1 MGYKKRTTRKKF
13 PKIKPYIT
21 FMATTLIVYLI
32 LSSVVVSKKYNFQ
45 VGEIAKV
52 DIKAPRDV
60 EDKVLTQKR
69 IEEELKHIQETY
81 TYNSNIRK
89 NAIDNIN
96 KLFEVIKKINEANP
110 PYSPSSGDDSEKIK
124 SEQEKIN
131 GVKLK
136 KFKEESPIENLSIE
150 NYEMLLSLNDT
161 QLNSL
166 NEGIIKC
173 MNDLYDTTPI
183 YENKPQDIFTAQNYI
198 TTTFN
203 SSSYAKDVKD
213 LAMAIGY
220 SQTKATYFIDH
231 EKTEEARQ
239 NVRKNVTPVTYKKD
253 QTIIAEGQPI
263 TESQIEL
270 LNELGLLDNDK
281 SSGIYLNLVLLVVVG
296 GILGIQLMYIKE
308 KRRDIYEDNSKFLL
322 INLLTVLTVVLARV
336 FILVSPYTIPF
347 ACISILL
354 SVLIDSKTSVTI
366 GILNVIFLS
375 FIVKFSVDL
384 TLIAMLNAVIV
395 PMILKKVQ
403 QRNDIL
409 YSCVIIGVVNVIF
422 TGTMGYLLS
431 TNVSSIINKAMLT
444 GVSAIVS
451 GILAI
456 GILPF
461 LENIFDIITN
471 IKLLELANPNHPLM
485 RRLLLEAPGTYH
497 HSVLVANLAEMAA
510 ENVGANPILARV
522 AAYYHDVGK
531 LERPYYF
538 KENQIGIANPHDDM
552 SPALSSAI
560 ILSHVEDG
568 VKLAE
573 KYNLPEVITDVVR
586 EHHGDSLAKYFYITM
601 RNNSE
606 NPDDIN
612 EADYRYG
619 GPPPRTKESTIIML
633 ADGVEASVRS
643 INKPNKKK
651 IEDMV
656 NNIIKG
662 RIDENQFV
670 NSDLTFKDLE
680 KIRES
685 FLKVLSGIYHERIE
699 YPKDKLNLTKKKVT
713 KILKEGSLYKD
724 SENTDSKLDNLQ
736 GNIHEDREENK
747 EAAVNQLIEINEE
760 DIKVVE
766 SCKGQLNIEME
777 QTTIQMKEV
786 EKENHPLSKI

>member
-1 MGYKKRTTRKKF
+1 MGYKKMLARRKF
-13 PKIKPYIT
+13 PRIKPYIT
-21 FMATTLIVYLI
+21 FIVTTLIVYLI
-32 LSSVVVSKKYNFQ
+32 LSSVVVNKKYNLQ
-45 VGEIAKV
+45 VGEIAKF

-60 EDKVLTQKR
+60 EDKIATQKN

-81 TYNSNIRK
+81 TYDANVRK
-89 NAIDNIN
+89 TAIDNIN
-96 KLFEVIKKINEANP
+96 KLFEVVKKVNSENP
-110 PYSPSSGDDSEKIK
+110 PYNASSEDDNEKIK
-124 SEQEKIN
+124 AEQEKIN
-131 GVKLK
+131 GTKMKKLK
-136 KFKEESPIENLSIE
+136 EQSPIQNLSLE
-150 NYEMLLSLNDT
+150 NYGILLSLNDT

-166 NEGIIKC
+166 NEDIIKC

-183 YENKPQDIFTAQNYI
+183 YENKPQDIVTAQGYI
-198 TTTFN
+198 TSVFNN
-203 SSSYAKDVKD
+203 SSYSRDDKD

-231 EKTEEARQ
+231 QKTEEARQ
-239 NVRKNVTPVTYKKD
+239 SIAKNIKPVIYKKD

-270 LNELGLLDNDK
+270 LNDLGLLDNDK
-281 SSGIYLNLVLLVVVG
+281 SAGFYLNIVLLAIVG
-296 GILGIQLMYIKE
+296 GVLGLQWIYIKE
-308 KRRDIYEDNSKFLL
+308 KRRDIYEDNGKFVL

-336 FILVSPYTIPF
+336 CTLISPYIIPF

-354 SVLIDSKTSVTI
+354 SVLIDSKASVTI

-375 FIVKFSVDL
+375 FIVKFSADL
-384 TLIAMLNAVIV
+384 MLLAMLNAVMV
-395 PMILKKVQ
+395 PMVLKRVQ

-409 YSCVIIGVVNVIF
+409 YSCIIIGVINVIF
-422 TGTMGYLLS
+422 TGAMGYFLS
-431 TNVSSIINKAMLT
+431 TNISSIINKAMLT
-444 GVSAIVS
+444 GVSAIIS

-552 SPALSSAI
+552 SPALSAAI

-568 VKLAE
+568 VKLAQ
-573 KYNLPEVITDVVR
+573 KYNLPEAIIDVIR

-601 RNNSE
+601 RNQSE
-606 NPDDIN
+606 NPDEVN

-619 GPPPRTKESTIIML
+619 GPPPRTKESTIIMM

-643 INKPNKKK
+643 IHKPNKKK
-651 IEDMV
+651 IEEMV

-670 NSDLTFKDLE
+670 KSDLTFKDVE

-699 YPKDKLNLTKKKVT
+699 YPKDKLNLGNEKVT
-713 KILKEGSLYKD
+713 KILEESNSHKENKD
-724 SENTDSKLDNLQ
+724 KDDKLDNLQ
-736 GNIHEDREENK
+736 ENNHESVEESIVADIRVNNK
-747 EAAVNQLIEINEE
+747 ENIKSIDSKEE
-760 DIKVVE
+760 
-766 SCKGQLNIEME
+766 QLNLEKE
-777 QTTIQMKEV
+777 KVAIQMKEA
-786 EKENHPLSKI
+786 EKEK

>member
-1 MGYKKRTTRKKF
+1 MGHKKRLSRIRF
-13 PKIKPYIT
+13 PRVKPYIT
-21 FMATTLIVYLI
+21 FIITTLIVYLI
-32 LSSVVVSKKYNFQ
+32 LSTVVVSKKYNLQ
-45 VGEIAKV
+45 VGEIAKF

-60 EDKVLTQKR
+60 EDKVATQKS
-69 IEEELKHIQETY
+69 IEEELKHVQETY
-81 TYNSNIRK
+81 TYDANIRK
-89 NAIDNIN
+89 GALDNIN
-96 KLFEVIKKINEANP
+96 KLFELVKKINSENP
-110 PYSPSSGDDSEKIK
+110 PYNPSSEDDDEKIK
-124 SEQEKIN
+124 SEQDKIN
-131 GVKLK
+131 GIKLK
-136 KFKEESPIENLSIE
+136 KLKEESVIKNLSTE
-150 NYEMLLSLNDT
+150 NYGLLLSLNDT
-161 QLNSL
+161 GLNSL
-166 NEGIIKC
+166 NEEIVEC
-173 MNDLYDTTPI
+173 MNNLYDTTPI
-183 YENKPQDIFTAQNYI
+183 YENKPQDIVSAQGYI
-198 TTTFN
+198 TAFFN
-203 SSSYAKDVKD
+203 NTSYAKNVKD

-220 SQTKATYFIDH
+220 SQTKATYFVDH

-239 NVRKNVTPVTYKKD
+239 NITKNVTPVIYKKD

-270 LNELGLLDNDK
+270 LNDLGLLGNDK
-281 SSGIYLNLVLLVVVG
+281 STGIYMNLVLLLVVAGV
-296 GILGIQLMYIKE
+296 LGLQWRYIKE
-308 KRRDIYEDNSKFLL
+308 KRRDIYEDNSKVIL
-322 INLLTVLTVVLARV
+322 INLLTVLTVVLARIS
-336 FILVSPYTIPF
+336 ILISPYVIPF

-384 TLIAMLNAVIV
+384 TLIAMVNAVIV
-395 PMILKKVQ
+395 PMVLKRVQ

-409 YSCVIIGVVNVIF
+409 YSSLLIGAINVVF
-422 TGTMGYLLS
+422 TGAMGYFLS
-431 TNVSSIINKAMLT
+431 TNVTSIINKAMLT

-456 GILPF
+456 GILPV
-461 LENIFDIITN
+461 LENIFDVLTN

-497 HSVLVANLAEMAA
+497 HCVLVANLAEMAA
-510 ENVGANPILARV
+510 ESVGANPIFARV
-522 AAYYHDVGK
+522 ASYYHDVGK

-552 SPALSSAI
+552 SPAMSSAI

-573 KYNLPEVITDVVR
+573 KYNLPEGITDVVR

-601 RNNSE
+601 RNKSD
-606 NPDDIN
+606 NPHEVN

-643 INKPNKKK
+643 INKPSKKK
-651 IEDMV
+651 IEEMV
-656 NNIIKG
+656 NNIIKS

-699 YPKDKLNLTKKKVT
+699 YPKDKINLTNENNEKNLEEDKEVVST
-713 KILKEGSLYKD
+713 KEEQLKLKEP
-724 SENTDSKLDNLQ
+724 
-736 GNIHEDREENK
+736 
-747 EAAVNQLIEINEE
+747 EAAI
-760 DIKVVE
+760 
-766 SCKGQLNIEME
+766 
-777 QTTIQMKEV
+777 QTKEV
-786 EKENHPLSKI
+786 EKEKHI

>member
-1 MGYKKRTTRKKF
+1 MGYKKRLSRIRF
-13 PKIKPYIT
+13 PRIKPYIT
-21 FMATTLIVYLI
+21 FITTTLIVYLI
-32 LSSVVVSKKYNFQ
+32 LSTVVVSKKYNLQ
-45 VGEIAKV
+45 VGEIAKF

-60 EDKVLTQKR
+60 EDKVATQKN

-81 TYNSNIRK
+81 TYDANIRK
-89 NAIDNIN
+89 VAIDNIN
-96 KLFEVIKKINEANP
+96 KLFEVVKKINSENP
-110 PYSPSSGDDSEKIK
+110 PYNPSSEDDNEKIK
-124 SEQEKIN
+124 SEQEKID

-136 KFKEESPIENLSIE
+136 KLKEEGPIKNLSSE
-150 NYEMLLSLNDT
+150 NYGILLSLNDT

-166 NEGIIKC
+166 NEDIIKC
-173 MNDLYDTTPI
+173 MNNLYDTTPI
-183 YENKPQDIFTAQNYI
+183 YENKPQDIVAAQGYI
-198 TTTFN
+198 TSVFN
-203 SSSYAKDVKD
+203 NLSYSKDVKD

-231 EKTEEARQ
+231 EKTEEARR
-239 NVRKNVTPVTYKKD
+239 NVTKNVTPVTYKKD

-270 LNELGLLDNDK
+270 LNDLGLLDNDK
-281 SSGIYLNLVLLVVVG
+281 STGIYMNIVLLLVVAGV
-296 GILGIQLMYIKE
+296 LGLQWRYIQE
-308 KRRDIYEDNSKFLL
+308 KRRDIYEDNSKVIL

-336 FILVSPYTIPF
+336 AILISPYVIPF

-366 GILNVIFLS
+366 GILNVIFIS
-375 FIVKFSVDL
+375 FIVKFSIDL

-395 PMILKKVQ
+395 PMVLKRVQ

-409 YSCVIIGVVNVIF
+409 YSSLLIGAINVVF
-422 TGTMGYLLS
+422 TGTMGYFLS
-431 TNVSSIINKAMLT
+431 TNMTSIINKAILA

-456 GILPF
+456 GILPL
-461 LENIFDIITN
+461 LENIFDVITN

-497 HSVLVANLAEMAA
+497 HCVLVANLAEMAA
-510 ENVGANPILARV
+510 ESVGANPILARV

-601 RNNSE
+601 RNKSE
-606 NPDDIN
+606 NPEAVN

-699 YPKDKLNLTKKKVT
+699 YPKEKLNLAK
-713 KILKEGSLYKD
+713 
-724 SENTDSKLDNLQ
+724 
-736 GNIHEDREENK
+736 ENK
-747 EAAVNQLIEINEE
+747 EKAIEDKEVASSSEEQLGLKEPEP
-760 DIKVVE
+760 V
-766 SCKGQLNIEME
+766 
-777 QTTIQMKEV
+777 IQMKEA
-786 EKENHPLSKI
+786 EKEKQISDK

>member
-1 MGYKKRTTRKKF
+1 MGHKKRLSRIRF
-13 PKIKPYIT
+13 PRIKPYIT
-21 FMATTLIVYLI
+21 FIITTLIVYLI
-32 LSSVVVSKKYNFQ
+32 LSTVVVSKKYNLQ
-45 VGEIAKV
+45 VGEIAKF

-60 EDKVLTQKR
+60 EDKVATQKS
-69 IEEELKHIQETY
+69 IEEELKHVQETY
-81 TYNSNIRK
+81 TYDANIRK
-89 NAIDNIN
+89 GALDNIN
-96 KLFEVIKKINEANP
+96 KLFELVKKINSENP
-110 PYSPSSGDDSEKIK
+110 PYNPSSEDDNEKIK
-124 SEQEKIN
+124 SEQDKIN
-131 GVKLK
+131 GIKLK
-136 KFKEESPIENLSIE
+136 KLKEEGVIKNLSTE
-150 NYEMLLSLNDT
+150 NYGLLLSLNDT
-161 QLNSL
+161 GLNSL
-166 NEGIIKC
+166 NEEIVEC
-173 MNDLYDTTPI
+173 MNNLYDTTPI
-183 YENKPQDIFTAQNYI
+183 YENKPQDIVSAQGYI
-198 TTTFN
+198 TAFFN
-203 SSSYAKDVKD
+203 NTSYAKNVKD

-239 NVRKNVTPVTYKKD
+239 NITKNVTPVIYKKD

-270 LNELGLLDNDK
+270 LNDLGLLGNDK
-281 SSGIYLNLVLLVVVG
+281 STGIYMNLVLLLVVAGV
-296 GILGIQLMYIKE
+296 LGLQWRYIKE
-308 KRRDIYEDNSKFLL
+308 KRRDIYEDNSKVIL
-322 INLLTVLTVVLARV
+322 INLLTVLTVVLARIS
-336 FILVSPYTIPF
+336 ILISPYVIPF

-366 GILNVIFLS
+366 GILNVIFIS

-384 TLIAMLNAVIV
+384 TLIAMVNAVIV
-395 PMILKKVQ
+395 PMVLKRVQ

-409 YSCVIIGVVNVIF
+409 YSSLLIGAINVVF
-422 TGTMGYLLS
+422 TGAMGYFLS
-431 TNVSSIINKAMLT
+431 TNVTSIINKAMLT

-456 GILPF
+456 GILPV
-461 LENIFDIITN
+461 LENIFDVLTN

-497 HSVLVANLAEMAA
+497 HCVLVANLAEMAA
-510 ENVGANPILARV
+510 ESVGANPILARV
-522 AAYYHDVGK
+522 ASYYHDVGK

-552 SPALSSAI
+552 SPAMSSAI

-573 KYNLPEVITDVVR
+573 KYNLPEGITDVVR

-601 RNNSE
+601 RNKSE
-606 NPDDIN
+606 NPDEVN

-619 GPPPRTKESTIIML
+619 GPPPRSKESTIIML

-651 IEDMV
+651 IEEMV
-656 NNIIKG
+656 NNIIKS

-685 FLKVLSGIYHERIE
+685 FLKVLSGIYHERI
-699 YPKDKLNLTKKKVT
+699 
-713 KILKEGSLYKD
+713 
-724 SENTDSKLDNLQ
+724 
-736 GNIHEDREENK
+736 
-747 EAAVNQLIEINEE
+747 
-760 DIKVVE
+760 
-766 SCKGQLNIEME
+766 
-777 QTTIQMKEV
+777 
-786 EKENHPLSKI
+786 

>member
-1 MGYKKRTTRKKF
+1 MGHKKRLSRIRF
-13 PKIKPYIT
+13 PRVKPYIT
-21 FMATTLIVYLI
+21 FIITTLIVYLI
-32 LSSVVVSKKYNFQ
+32 LSTVVVSKKYKFQ
-45 VGEIAKV
+45 VGEIAKF

-60 EDKVLTQKR
+60 EDKVATQKS
-69 IEEELKHIQETY
+69 IEEELKHVQETY
-81 TYNSNIRK
+81 TYDANIRK
-89 NAIDNIN
+89 GALDNIN
-96 KLFEVIKKINEANP
+96 KLFELVKKINSENP
-110 PYSPSSGDDSEKIK
+110 PYNPSSEDDNEKIK
-124 SEQEKIN
+124 SEQDKIN
-131 GVKLK
+131 GIKLK
-136 KFKEESPIENLSIE
+136 KLKEEGVIKNLSTE
-150 NYEMLLSLNDT
+150 NYGLLLSLNDT
-161 QLNSL
+161 GLNSL
-166 NEGIIKC
+166 NEEIVNC
-173 MNDLYDTTPI
+173 MNNLYDTTPI
-183 YENKPQDIFTAQNYI
+183 YENKPQDIVSAQGYI
-198 TTTFN
+198 TAFFN
-203 SSSYAKDVKD
+203 NTSYAKNVKD

-239 NVRKNVTPVTYKKD
+239 NITKNVTPVIYKKD

-270 LNELGLLDNDK
+270 LNDLGLLDNDK
-281 SSGIYLNLVLLVVVG
+281 STGIYMNLVLLLVVAGV
-296 GILGIQLMYIKE
+296 LGLQWRYIKE
-308 KRRDIYEDNSKFLL
+308 KRRDIYEDNSKVIL
-322 INLLTVLTVVLARV
+322 INLLTVLTVVLARIS
-336 FILVSPYTIPF
+336 ILISPYVIPF

-366 GILNVIFLS
+366 GILNVIFIS

-384 TLIAMLNAVIV
+384 TLIAMVNAVIV
-395 PMILKKVQ
+395 PMVLKRVQ

-409 YSCVIIGVVNVIF
+409 YSSLLIGAINVVF
-422 TGTMGYLLS
+422 TGAMGYFLS
-431 TNVSSIINKAMLT
+431 TNVTSIINKAMLT

-456 GILPF
+456 GILPV
-461 LENIFDIITN
+461 LENIFDVLTN

-497 HSVLVANLAEMAA
+497 HCVLVANLAEMAA
-510 ENVGANPILARV
+510 ESVGANPILARV
-522 AAYYHDVGK
+522 ASYYHDVGK

-538 KENQIGIANPHDDM
+538 KENQIGIVNPHDDM
-552 SPALSSAI
+552 SPAMSSAI

-573 KYNLPEVITDVVR
+573 KYNLPEGITDVVR

-601 RNNSE
+601 RNKSE
-606 NPDDIN
+606 NPDEVN

-619 GPPPRTKESTIIML
+619 GPPPRSKESTIIML

-651 IEDMV
+651 IEEMV
-656 NNIIKG
+656 NNIIKS

-699 YPKDKLNLTKKKVT
+699 YPKDKINLTKENNEKNLEEDKEVVST
-713 KILKEGSLYKD
+713 KEEQFKLKEP
-724 SENTDSKLDNLQ
+724 
-736 GNIHEDREENK
+736 
-747 EAAVNQLIEINEE
+747 EAVI
-760 DIKVVE
+760 
-766 SCKGQLNIEME
+766 
-777 QTTIQMKEV
+777 QTKEV
-786 EKENHPLSKI
+786 EKEKQI

>member
-1 MGYKKRTTRKKF
+1 MGHKKRLSRIRF
-13 PKIKPYIT
+13 PRVKPYIT
-21 FMATTLIVYLI
+21 FIITTLIVYLI
-32 LSSVVVSKKYNFQ
+32 LSTVVVSKKYNLQ
-45 VGEIAKV
+45 VGEIAKF

-60 EDKVLTQKR
+60 EDKVATQKS
-69 IEEELKHIQETY
+69 IEEELKHVQETY
-81 TYNSNIRK
+81 TYDANIRK
-89 NAIDNIN
+89 GALDNIN
-96 KLFEVIKKINEANP
+96 KLFELVKKINSENP
-110 PYSPSSGDDSEKIK
+110 PYNPSSEDDNEKIK
-124 SEQEKIN
+124 SEQDKIN
-131 GVKLK
+131 GIKLK
-136 KFKEESPIENLSIE
+136 KLKEESVIKNLSTE
-150 NYEMLLSLNDT
+150 NYGLLLSLNDT
-161 QLNSL
+161 GLNSL
-166 NEGIIKC
+166 NEEIVEC
-173 MNDLYDTTPI
+173 MNNLYDTTPI
-183 YENKPQDIFTAQNYI
+183 YENKPQDIVSAQGYI
-198 TTTFN
+198 TAFFN
-203 SSSYAKDVKD
+203 NTSYAKNVKD

-239 NVRKNVTPVTYKKD
+239 NITKNVTPVIYKKD

-270 LNELGLLDNDK
+270 LNDLGLLDNDK
-281 SSGIYLNLVLLVVVG
+281 STGIYMNLVLLLVVAGV
-296 GILGIQLMYIKE
+296 LGLQWRYIKE
-308 KRRDIYEDNSKFLL
+308 KRRDIYEDNSKVIL
-322 INLLTVLTVVLARV
+322 INLLTVLTVVLARIS
-336 FILVSPYTIPF
+336 ILISPYVIPF

-366 GILNVIFLS
+366 GILNVIFIS

-384 TLIAMLNAVIV
+384 TLIAMVNAVIV
-395 PMILKKVQ
+395 PMVLKRVQ

-409 YSCVIIGVVNVIF
+409 YSSLLIGAINVVF
-422 TGTMGYLLS
+422 TGAMGYFLS
-431 TNVSSIINKAMLT
+431 TNVTSIINKAMLT

-456 GILPF
+456 GILPV
-461 LENIFDIITN
+461 LENIFDVLTN

-497 HSVLVANLAEMAA
+497 HCVLVANLAEMAA
-510 ENVGANPILARV
+510 ESVGANPILARV
-522 AAYYHDVGK
+522 ASYYHDVGK

-552 SPALSSAI
+552 SPAMSSAI

-573 KYNLPEVITDVVR
+573 KYNLPEGITDVVR

-601 RNNSE
+601 RNKSE
-606 NPDDIN
+606 NPDEVN

-619 GPPPRTKESTIIML
+619 GPPPITKESTIIML

-651 IEDMV
+651 IEEMV
-656 NNIIKG
+656 NNIIKS

-699 YPKDKLNLTKKKVT
+699 YPKDKINLTKENNEKKLEEDKEVVST
-713 KILKEGSLYKD
+713 KEEQFKLKEP
-724 SENTDSKLDNLQ
+724 
-736 GNIHEDREENK
+736 
-747 EAAVNQLIEINEE
+747 EAVI
-760 DIKVVE
+760 
-766 SCKGQLNIEME
+766 
-777 QTTIQMKEV
+777 QTKEV
-786 EKENHPLSKI
+786 EKEKQI

>member
-1 MGYKKRTTRKKF
+1 MGHKKRLSRIRF
-13 PKIKPYIT
+13 PRIKPYIT
-21 FMATTLIVYLI
+21 FIITTLIVYLI
-32 LSSVVVSKKYNFQ
+32 LSTVVVSKKYKFQ
-45 VGEIAKV
+45 VGEIAKF

-60 EDKVLTQKR
+60 EDKVATQKS
-69 IEEELKHIQETY
+69 IEEELKHVQETY
-81 TYNSNIRK
+81 TYDANIRK
-89 NAIDNIN
+89 GALDNIN
-96 KLFEVIKKINEANP
+96 KLFELVKKINSENP
-110 PYSPSSGDDSEKIK
+110 PYNPSSEDDNEKIK
-124 SEQEKIN
+124 SEQDKIN
-131 GVKLK
+131 GIKLK
-136 KFKEESPIENLSIE
+136 KLKEEGVIKNLSTE
-150 NYEMLLSLNDT
+150 NYGLLLSLNDT
-161 QLNSL
+161 GLNSL
-166 NEGIIKC
+166 NEEIVNC
-173 MNDLYDTTPI
+173 MNNLYDTTPI
-183 YENKPQDIFTAQNYI
+183 YENKPQDIVSAQGYI
-198 TTTFN
+198 TAFFN
-203 SSSYAKDVKD
+203 NTSYAKNVKD

-239 NVRKNVTPVTYKKD
+239 NITKNVTPVIYKKD

-270 LNELGLLDNDK
+270 LNDLGLLDNDK
-281 SSGIYLNLVLLVVVG
+281 STGIYMNLVLLLVVAGV
-296 GILGIQLMYIKE
+296 LGLQWRYIKE
-308 KRRDIYEDNSKFLL
+308 KRRDIYEDNSKVIL
-322 INLLTVLTVVLARV
+322 INLLTVLTVVLARIS
-336 FILVSPYTIPF
+336 ILISPYVIPF

-366 GILNVIFLS
+366 GILNVIFIS

-384 TLIAMLNAVIV
+384 TLIAMVNAVIV
-395 PMILKKVQ
+395 PMVLKRVQ

-409 YSCVIIGVVNVIF
+409 YSSLLIGAINVVF
-422 TGTMGYLLS
+422 TGAMGYFLS
-431 TNVSSIINKAMLT
+431 TNLTSIINKAMLT

-456 GILPF
+456 GILPV
-461 LENIFDIITN
+461 LENIFDVLTN

-497 HSVLVANLAEMAA
+497 HCVLVANLAEMAA
-510 ENVGANPILARV
+510 ESVGANPIFARV
-522 AAYYHDVGK
+522 ASYYHDVGK

-552 SPALSSAI
+552 SPAMSSAI

-573 KYNLPEVITDVVR
+573 KYNLPEGITDVVR

-601 RNNSE
+601 RNKSE
-606 NPDDIN
+606 NPDEVN

-619 GPPPRTKESTIIML
+619 GPPPRSKESTIIML

-651 IEDMV
+651 IEEMV
-656 NNIIKG
+656 NNIIKS

-699 YPKDKLNLTKKKVT
+699 YPKDKINLTKENNEKKLEKNLEEDKEVVST
-713 KILKEGSLYKD
+713 KEEQFKLKEP
-724 SENTDSKLDNLQ
+724 
-736 GNIHEDREENK
+736 
-747 EAAVNQLIEINEE
+747 EAVI
-760 DIKVVE
+760 
-766 SCKGQLNIEME
+766 
-777 QTTIQMKEV
+777 QTKEV
-786 EKENHPLSKI
+786 EKEKQI

>member
-1 MGYKKRTTRKKF
+1 MGHKKRLSRIRF
-13 PKIKPYIT
+13 PRVKPYIT
-21 FMATTLIVYLI
+21 FIITTLIVYLI
-32 LSSVVVSKKYNFQ
+32 LSTVVVSKKYNLQ
-45 VGEIAKV
+45 VGEIAKF

-60 EDKVLTQKR
+60 EDKVATQKS
-69 IEEELKHIQETY
+69 IEEELKHVQETY
-81 TYNSNIRK
+81 TYDANIRK
-89 NAIDNIN
+89 GALDNIN
-96 KLFEVIKKINEANP
+96 KLFELVKKINSENP
-110 PYSPSSGDDSEKIK
+110 PYNPSSEDDDEKIK
-124 SEQEKIN
+124 SEQDKIN
-131 GVKLK
+131 GIKLK
-136 KFKEESPIENLSIE
+136 KLKEESVIKNLSTE
-150 NYEMLLSLNDT
+150 NYGLLLSLNDT
-161 QLNSL
+161 GLNSL
-166 NEGIIKC
+166 NEEIVEC
-173 MNDLYDTTPI
+173 MNNLYDTTPI
-183 YENKPQDIFTAQNYI
+183 YENKPQDIVSAQGYI
-198 TTTFN
+198 TAFFN
-203 SSSYAKDVKD
+203 NTSYAKNVKD

-220 SQTKATYFIDH
+220 SQTKATYFVDH

-239 NVRKNVTPVTYKKD
+239 NITKNVTPVIYKKD

-270 LNELGLLDNDK
+270 LNDLGLLGNDK
-281 SSGIYLNLVLLVVVG
+281 STGIYMNLVLLLVVAGV
-296 GILGIQLMYIKE
+296 LGLQWRYIKE
-308 KRRDIYEDNSKFLL
+308 KRRDIYEDNSKVIL
-322 INLLTVLTVVLARV
+322 INLLTVLTVVLARIS
-336 FILVSPYTIPF
+336 ILISPYVIPF

-384 TLIAMLNAVIV
+384 TLIAMVNAVIV
-395 PMILKKVQ
+395 PMVLKRVQ

-409 YSCVIIGVVNVIF
+409 YSSLLIGAINVVF
-422 TGTMGYLLS
+422 TGAMGYFLS
-431 TNVSSIINKAMLT
+431 TNVTSIINKAMLT

-456 GILPF
+456 GILPV
-461 LENIFDIITN
+461 LENIFDVLTN

-497 HSVLVANLAEMAA
+497 HCVLVANLAEMAA
-510 ENVGANPILARV
+510 ESVGANPIFARV
-522 AAYYHDVGK
+522 ASYYHDVGK

-552 SPALSSAI
+552 SPAMSSAI

-573 KYNLPEVITDVVR
+573 KYNLPEGITDVVR

-601 RNNSE
+601 RNKSD
-606 NPDDIN
+606 NPDEVN

-643 INKPNKKK
+643 INKPSKKK
-651 IEDMV
+651 IEEMV
-656 NNIIKG
+656 NNIIKS

-699 YPKDKLNLTKKKVT
+699 YPKDKINLTNENNEKNLEEDKEVVST
-713 KILKEGSLYKD
+713 KEEQLKLKEP
-724 SENTDSKLDNLQ
+724 
-736 GNIHEDREENK
+736 
-747 EAAVNQLIEINEE
+747 EAAI
-760 DIKVVE
+760 
-766 SCKGQLNIEME
+766 
-777 QTTIQMKEV
+777 QTKEV
-786 EKENHPLSKI
+786 EKEKHI

>member
-1 MGYKKRTTRKKF
+1 MGRKKRLSRIRF
-13 PKIKPYIT
+13 PRVKPYIT
-21 FMATTLIVYLI
+21 FIITTLIVYLI
-32 LSSVVVSKKYNFQ
+32 LSTVVVSKKYKFQ
-45 VGEIAKV
+45 VGEIAKF

-60 EDKVLTQKR
+60 EDKVATQKS
-69 IEEELKHIQETY
+69 IEEELKHVQETY
-81 TYNSNIRK
+81 TYDANIRK
-89 NAIDNIN
+89 GALDNIN
-96 KLFEVIKKINEANP
+96 KLFELVKKINSENP
-110 PYSPSSGDDSEKIK
+110 PYNPSSEDDNEKIK
-124 SEQEKIN
+124 SEQDKIN
-131 GVKLK
+131 GIKLK
-136 KFKEESPIENLSIE
+136 KLKEEGVIKNLSTE
-150 NYEMLLSLNDT
+150 NYGLLLSLNDT
-161 QLNSL
+161 GLNSL
-166 NEGIIKC
+166 NEEIVNC
-173 MNDLYDTTPI
+173 MNNLYDTTPI
-183 YENKPQDIFTAQNYI
+183 YENKPQDIVSAQGYI
-198 TTTFN
+198 TAFFN
-203 SSSYAKDVKD
+203 NTSYAKNVKD

-220 SQTKATYFIDH
+220 SQTKATYFVDH

-239 NVRKNVTPVTYKKD
+239 NITKNVTPVIYKKD

-270 LNELGLLDNDK
+270 LNDLGLLDNDK
-281 SSGIYLNLVLLVVVG
+281 STGIYMNLVLLLVVAGV
-296 GILGIQLMYIKE
+296 LGLQWRYIKE
-308 KRRDIYEDNSKFLL
+308 KRRDIYEDNSKVIL
-322 INLLTVLTVVLARV
+322 INLLTVLTVVLARISIV
-336 FILVSPYTIPF
+336 ISPYVIPF

-366 GILNVIFLS
+366 GILNVIFIS

-384 TLIAMLNAVIV
+384 TLIAMVNAVIV
-395 PMILKKVQ
+395 PMVLKRVQ

-409 YSCVIIGVVNVIF
+409 YSSLLIGAINVVF
-422 TGTMGYLLS
+422 TGAMGYFLS
-431 TNVSSIINKAMLT
+431 TNLTSIINKAMLT

-456 GILPF
+456 GILPV
-461 LENIFDIITN
+461 LENIFDVLTN

-497 HSVLVANLAEMAA
+497 HCVLVANLAEMAA
-510 ENVGANPILARV
+510 ESVGANPIFARV
-522 AAYYHDVGK
+522 ASYYHDVGK

-552 SPALSSAI
+552 SPAMSSAI

-573 KYNLPEVITDVVR
+573 KYNLPEGITDVVR

-601 RNNSE
+601 RNKSD
-606 NPDDIN
+606 NPDEVN

-619 GPPPRTKESTIIML
+619 GPPPRSKESTIIML

-651 IEDMV
+651 IEEMV
-656 NNIIKG
+656 NNIIKS

-699 YPKDKLNLTKKKVT
+699 YPKDKINLTNENNDKN
-713 KILKEGSLYKD
+713 LKEDKEVVSTK
-724 SENTDSKLDNLQ
+724 EEQFKL
-736 GNIHEDREENK
+736 K
-747 EAAVNQLIEINEE
+747 ETETVI
-760 DIKVVE
+760 
-766 SCKGQLNIEME
+766 
-777 QTTIQMKEV
+777 QTKEV
-786 EKENHPLSKI
+786 EKEKQI

>member
-1 MGYKKRTTRKKF
+1 MGHKKRLSRIRF
-13 PKIKPYIT
+13 PRVKPYIT
-21 FMATTLIVYLI
+21 FIITTLIVYLI
-32 LSSVVVSKKYNFQ
+32 LSTVVVSKKYNLQ
-45 VGEIAKV
+45 VGEIAKF

-60 EDKVLTQKR
+60 EDKVATQKS
-69 IEEELKHIQETY
+69 IEEELKHVQETY
-81 TYNSNIRK
+81 TYDANIRK
-89 NAIDNIN
+89 GALDNIN
-96 KLFEVIKKINEANP
+96 KLFELVKKINSENP
-110 PYSPSSGDDSEKIK
+110 PYNPSSEDDDEKIK
-124 SEQEKIN
+124 SEQDKIN
-131 GVKLK
+131 GIKLK
-136 KFKEESPIENLSIE
+136 KLKEESVIKNLSTE
-150 NYEMLLSLNDT
+150 NYGLLLSLNDT
-161 QLNSL
+161 GLNSL
-166 NEGIIKC
+166 NEEIVEC
-173 MNDLYDTTPI
+173 MNNLYDTTPI
-183 YENKPQDIFTAQNYI
+183 YENKPQDIASAQGYI
-198 TTTFN
+198 TAFFN
-203 SSSYAKDVKD
+203 NTSYAKNVKD

-220 SQTKATYFIDH
+220 SQTKATYFVDH

-239 NVRKNVTPVTYKKD
+239 NITKNVTPVIYKKD

-270 LNELGLLDNDK
+270 LNDLGLLGNDK
-281 SSGIYLNLVLLVVVG
+281 STGIYMNLVLLLVVAGV
-296 GILGIQLMYIKE
+296 LGLQWRYIKE
-308 KRRDIYEDNSKFLL
+308 KRRDIYEDNSKVIL
-322 INLLTVLTVVLARV
+322 INLLTVLTVVLARIS
-336 FILVSPYTIPF
+336 ILISPYVIPF

-384 TLIAMLNAVIV
+384 TLIAMVNAVIV
-395 PMILKKVQ
+395 PMVLKRVQ

-409 YSCVIIGVVNVIF
+409 YSSLLIGAINVVF
-422 TGTMGYLLS
+422 TGAMGYFLS
-431 TNVSSIINKAMLT
+431 TNVTSIINKAMLT

-456 GILPF
+456 GILPV
-461 LENIFDIITN
+461 LENIFDVLTN

-497 HSVLVANLAEMAA
+497 HCVLVANLAEMAA
-510 ENVGANPILARV
+510 ESVGANPIFARV
-522 AAYYHDVGK
+522 ASYYHDVGK

-552 SPALSSAI
+552 SPAMSSAI

-573 KYNLPEVITDVVR
+573 KYNLPEGITDVVR

-601 RNNSE
+601 RNKSD
-606 NPDDIN
+606 NPDEVN

-643 INKPNKKK
+643 INKPSKKK
-651 IEDMV
+651 IEEMV
-656 NNIIKG
+656 NNIIKS

-699 YPKDKLNLTKKKVT
+699 YPKDKINLTNENNEKNLEEDKEVVST
-713 KILKEGSLYKD
+713 KEEQLKLKEP
-724 SENTDSKLDNLQ
+724 
-736 GNIHEDREENK
+736 
-747 EAAVNQLIEINEE
+747 EAAI
-760 DIKVVE
+760 
-766 SCKGQLNIEME
+766 
-777 QTTIQMKEV
+777 QTKEV
-786 EKENHPLSKI
+786 EKEKHI

>member
-1 MGYKKRTTRKKF
+1 MGHKKRLSRIRF
-13 PKIKPYIT
+13 PRVKPYIT
-21 FMATTLIVYLI
+21 FIITTLIVYLI
-32 LSSVVVSKKYNFQ
+32 LSTVVVSKKYNLQ
-45 VGEIAKV
+45 VGEIAKF

-60 EDKVLTQKR
+60 EDKVATQKS
-69 IEEELKHIQETY
+69 IEEELKHVQETY
-81 TYNSNIRK
+81 TYDANIRK
-89 NAIDNIN
+89 GALDNIN
-96 KLFEVIKKINEANP
+96 KLFELVKKINSENP
-110 PYSPSSGDDSEKIK
+110 PYNPSSEDDDEKIK
-124 SEQEKIN
+124 SEQDKIN
-131 GVKLK
+131 GIKLK
-136 KFKEESPIENLSIE
+136 KLKEESVIKNLSTE
-150 NYEMLLSLNDT
+150 NYGLLLSLNDT
-161 QLNSL
+161 GLNSL
-166 NEGIIKC
+166 NEEIVEC
-173 MNDLYDTTPI
+173 MNNLYDTTPI
-183 YENKPQDIFTAQNYI
+183 YENKPQDIVSAQGYI
-198 TTTFN
+198 TAFFN
-203 SSSYAKDVKD
+203 NTSYAKNVKD

-220 SQTKATYFIDH
+220 SQTKATYFVDH

-239 NVRKNVTPVTYKKD
+239 NITKNVTPVIYKKD

-270 LNELGLLDNDK
+270 LNDLGLLGNDK
-281 SSGIYLNLVLLVVVG
+281 STGIYMNLVLLLVVAGV
-296 GILGIQLMYIKE
+296 LGLQWRYIKE
-308 KRRDIYEDNSKFLL
+308 KRRDIYEDNSKVIL
-322 INLLTVLTVVLARV
+322 INLLTVLTVVLARIS
-336 FILVSPYTIPF
+336 ILISPYVIPF

-384 TLIAMLNAVIV
+384 TLIAMVNAVIV
-395 PMILKKVQ
+395 PMVLKRVQ

-409 YSCVIIGVVNVIF
+409 YSSLLIGAINVVF
-422 TGTMGYLLS
+422 TGAMGYFLS
-431 TNVSSIINKAMLT
+431 TNVTSIINKAMLT

-456 GILPF
+456 GILPV
-461 LENIFDIITN
+461 LENIFDVLTN

-497 HSVLVANLAEMAA
+497 HCVLVANLAEMAA
-510 ENVGANPILARV
+510 ESVGANPIFARV
-522 AAYYHDVGK
+522 ASYYHDVGK

-552 SPALSSAI
+552 SPAMSSAI

-573 KYNLPEVITDVVR
+573 KYNLPEGITDVVR

-601 RNNSE
+601 RNKSD
-606 NPDDIN
+606 NPDEVN

-643 INKPNKKK
+643 INKPSKKK
-651 IEDMV
+651 IEEMV
-656 NNIIKG
+656 NNIIKS

-699 YPKDKLNLTKKKVT
+699 YPKDKINLTNENNEKNLEEDKEVVST
-713 KILKEGSLYKD
+713 KEEQFKLKEP
-724 SENTDSKLDNLQ
+724 
-736 GNIHEDREENK
+736 
-747 EAAVNQLIEINEE
+747 EAAI
-760 DIKVVE
+760 
-766 SCKGQLNIEME
+766 
-777 QTTIQMKEV
+777 QTKDV
-786 EKENHPLSKI
+786 EKEKQI

>member
-1 MGYKKRTTRKKF
+1 MGYKKRLSRIRF
-13 PKIKPYIT
+13 PRIKPYIT
-21 FMATTLIVYLI
+21 FIITTLIVYLI
-32 LSSVVVSKKYNFQ
+32 LSTVVVSKKYNLQ
-45 VGEIAKV
+45 VGEIAKF

-60 EDKVLTQKR
+60 EDKVATQKN

-81 TYNSNIRK
+81 TYDANIRK
-89 NAIDNIN
+89 GAIDNIN
-96 KLFEVIKKINEANP
+96 KLFEVVKKINSENP
-110 PYSPSSGDDSEKIK
+110 PYNPSSEDDSEKIK
-124 SEQEKIN
+124 LEQEKIN

-136 KFKEESPIENLSIE
+136 KLKEESPIKNLSSE
-150 NYEMLLSLNDT
+150 NYGLILSLNET

-166 NEGIIKC
+166 NEEIIDC
-173 MNDLYDTTPI
+173 MNNLYDTTPI
-183 YENKPQDIFTAQNYI
+183 YENKPQDIVTAQGYI
-198 TTTFN
+198 TAKFNN
-203 SSSYAKDVKD
+203 SSNDKDVKD

-231 EKTEEARQ
+231 EKTEETRR
-239 NVRKNVTPVTYKKD
+239 NVTKNVAPVTYKKD

-270 LNELGLLDNDK
+270 LNDLGLLDNDK
-281 SSGIYLNLVLLVVVG
+281 STGIYMNIVLIFVVAGV
-296 GILGIQLMYIKE
+296 LGLQWRYIKE
-308 KRRDIYEDNSKFLL
+308 KRRDIYEDNSKVIL

-336 FILVSPYTIPF
+336 AILISPYVIPF

-354 SVLIDSKTSVTI
+354 SVLIDSKTSVTV
-366 GILNVIFLS
+366 GILNVIFIS
-375 FIVKFSVDL
+375 FIVKFSIDL

-395 PMILKKVQ
+395 PMVLKRVQ

-409 YSCVIIGVVNVIF
+409 YSSLLIGAINVVF
-422 TGTMGYLLS
+422 TGTMGYFLS
-431 TNVSSIINKAMLT
+431 TNVTSIINKAMLT

-461 LENIFDIITN
+461 LENIFDVITN

-497 HSVLVANLAEMAA
+497 HCVLVANLAEMAA
-510 ENVGANPILARV
+510 ESVGANPILARV

-601 RNNSE
+601 RNKSE
-606 NPDDIN
+606 NPGEVN

-699 YPKDKLNLTKKKVT
+699 YPKEKLNLTK
-713 KILKEGSLYKD
+713 
-724 SENTDSKLDNLQ
+724 
-736 GNIHEDREENK
+736 ENK
-747 EAAVNQLIEINEE
+747 ENKEKAIEDKEVASSSEEQLGLKEPEP
-760 DIKVVE
+760 V
-766 SCKGQLNIEME
+766 
-777 QTTIQMKEV
+777 IQMKEA
-786 EKENHPLSKI
+786 EKEKQI

>member
-1 MGYKKRTTRKKF
+1 MGHKKRLSRIRF
-13 PKIKPYIT
+13 PRIKPYIT
-21 FMATTLIVYLI
+21 FIITTLIVYLI
-32 LSSVVVSKKYNFQ
+32 LSTVVVSKKYNLQ
-45 VGEIAKV
+45 VGEIAKF

-60 EDKVLTQKR
+60 EDKVATQKS
-69 IEEELKHIQETY
+69 IEEELKHVQETY
-81 TYNSNIRK
+81 TYDANIRK
-89 NAIDNIN
+89 GALDNIN
-96 KLFEVIKKINEANP
+96 KLFELVKKINSENP
-110 PYSPSSGDDSEKIK
+110 PYNPSSEDDNEKIK
-124 SEQEKIN
+124 SEQDKIN
-131 GVKLK
+131 GIKLK
-136 KFKEESPIENLSIE
+136 KLKEEGVIKNLSTE
-150 NYEMLLSLNDT
+150 NYGLLLSLNDT
-161 QLNSL
+161 GLNSL
-166 NEGIIKC
+166 NEEIVEC
-173 MNDLYDTTPI
+173 MNNLYDTTPI
-183 YENKPQDIFTAQNYI
+183 YENKPQDIVSAQGYI
-198 TTTFN
+198 TAFFN
-203 SSSYAKDVKD
+203 NTSYAKNVKD

-220 SQTKATYFIDH
+220 SQTKATYFVDH

-239 NVRKNVTPVTYKKD
+239 NITKNVTPVIYKKD

-270 LNELGLLDNDK
+270 LNDLGLLGNDK
-281 SSGIYLNLVLLVVVG
+281 STGIYMNLVLLLVVAGV
-296 GILGIQLMYIKE
+296 LGLQWRYIKE
-308 KRRDIYEDNSKFLL
+308 KRRDIYEDNSKVIL
-322 INLLTVLTVVLARV
+322 INLLTVLTVVLARIS
-336 FILVSPYTIPF
+336 ILISPYVIPF

-395 PMILKKVQ
+395 PMVLKRVQ

-409 YSCVIIGVVNVIF
+409 YSSLLIGAINVVF
-422 TGTMGYLLS
+422 TGAMGYFLS
-431 TNVSSIINKAMLT
+431 TNVTSIINKAMLT
-444 GVSAIVS
+444 GISAIVS

-456 GILPF
+456 GILPV
-461 LENIFDIITN
+461 LENIFDVLTN

-497 HSVLVANLAEMAA
+497 HCVLVANLAEMAA
-510 ENVGANPILARV
+510 ESVGANPILARV
-522 AAYYHDVGK
+522 ASYYHDVGK

-538 KENQIGIANPHDDM
+538 KENQIGIVNPHDDM
-552 SPALSSAI
+552 SPAMSSAI

-573 KYNLPEVITDVVR
+573 KYNLPEGITDVVR

-601 RNNSE
+601 RNKSE
-606 NPDDIN
+606 NPDEVN

-619 GPPPRTKESTIIML
+619 GPPPRSKESTIIML

-651 IEDMV
+651 IEEMV
-656 NNIIKG
+656 NNIIKS

-699 YPKDKLNLTKKKVT
+699 YPKDKINLTKENNEKNLEEDKEVVST
-713 KILKEGSLYKD
+713 KEEQFKLKEP
-724 SENTDSKLDNLQ
+724 
-736 GNIHEDREENK
+736 
-747 EAAVNQLIEINEE
+747 EAVI
-760 DIKVVE
+760 
-766 SCKGQLNIEME
+766 
-777 QTTIQMKEV
+777 QTKEV
-786 EKENHPLSKI
+786 EKEKQI

>member
-1 MGYKKRTTRKKF
+1 MGHKKRLSRIRF
-13 PKIKPYIT
+13 PRVKPYIT
-21 FMATTLIVYLI
+21 FIITTLIVYLI
-32 LSSVVVSKKYNFQ
+32 LSTVVVSKKYKFQ
-45 VGEIAKV
+45 VGEIAKF

-60 EDKVLTQKR
+60 EDKVATQKS
-69 IEEELKHIQETY
+69 IEEELKHVQETY
-81 TYNSNIRK
+81 TYDANIRK
-89 NAIDNIN
+89 GALDNIN
-96 KLFEVIKKINEANP
+96 KLFELVKKINSENP
-110 PYSPSSGDDSEKIK
+110 PYNPSSEDDNEKIK
-124 SEQEKIN
+124 SEQDKIN
-131 GVKLK
+131 GIKLK
-136 KFKEESPIENLSIE
+136 KLKEESVIKNLSTE
-150 NYEMLLSLNDT
+150 NYGLLLSLNDT
-161 QLNSL
+161 GLNSL
-166 NEGIIKC
+166 NEEIVEC
-173 MNDLYDTTPI
+173 MNNLYDTTPI
-183 YENKPQDIFTAQNYI
+183 YENKPQDIVSAQGYI
-198 TTTFN
+198 TAFFN
-203 SSSYAKDVKD
+203 NTSYAKNVKD

-239 NVRKNVTPVTYKKD
+239 NITKNVTPVIYKKD

-270 LNELGLLDNDK
+270 LNDLGLLDNDK
-281 SSGIYLNLVLLVVVG
+281 STGIYMNLVLLLVVAGV
-296 GILGIQLMYIKE
+296 LGLQWRYIKE
-308 KRRDIYEDNSKFLL
+308 KRRDIYEDNSKVIL
-322 INLLTVLTVVLARV
+322 INLLTVLTVVLARIS
-336 FILVSPYTIPF
+336 ILISPYVIPF

-366 GILNVIFLS
+366 GILNVIFIS

-384 TLIAMLNAVIV
+384 TLIAMVNAVIV
-395 PMILKKVQ
+395 PMVLKRVQ

-409 YSCVIIGVVNVIF
+409 YSSLLIGAINVVF
-422 TGTMGYLLS
+422 TGAMGYFLS
-431 TNVSSIINKAMLT
+431 TNVTSIINKAMLT

-456 GILPF
+456 GILPV
-461 LENIFDIITN
+461 LENIFDVLTN

-497 HSVLVANLAEMAA
+497 HCVLVANLAEMAA
-510 ENVGANPILARV
+510 ESVGANPILARV
-522 AAYYHDVGK
+522 ASYYHDVGK

-552 SPALSSAI
+552 SPAMSSAI

-573 KYNLPEVITDVVR
+573 KYNLPEGITDVVR

-601 RNNSE
+601 RNKSE
-606 NPDDIN
+606 NPDEVN

-651 IEDMV
+651 IEEMV
-656 NNIIKG
+656 NNIIKS

-699 YPKDKLNLTKKKVT
+699 YPKDKINLTKENNEKKLEEDKEVVST
-713 KILKEGSLYKD
+713 KEEQFKLKEP
-724 SENTDSKLDNLQ
+724 
-736 GNIHEDREENK
+736 
-747 EAAVNQLIEINEE
+747 EAVI
-760 DIKVVE
+760 
-766 SCKGQLNIEME
+766 
-777 QTTIQMKEV
+777 QTKEV
-786 EKENHPLSKI
+786 EKEKQI

>member
-1 MGYKKRTTRKKF
+1 MGHKKRLSRIRF
-13 PKIKPYIT
+13 PRVKPYIT
-21 FMATTLIVYLI
+21 FIITTLIVYLI
-32 LSSVVVSKKYNFQ
+32 LSTVVVSKKYKFQ
-45 VGEIAKV
+45 VGEIAKF

-60 EDKVLTQKR
+60 EDKVATQKS
-69 IEEELKHIQETY
+69 IEEELKHVQETY
-81 TYNSNIRK
+81 TYDANIRK
-89 NAIDNIN
+89 GALDNIN
-96 KLFEVIKKINEANP
+96 KLFELVKKINSENP
-110 PYSPSSGDDSEKIK
+110 PYNPSSEDDNEKIK
-124 SEQEKIN
+124 SEQDKIN
-131 GVKLK
+131 GIKLK
-136 KFKEESPIENLSIE
+136 KLKEESVIKNLSTE
-150 NYEMLLSLNDT
+150 NYGLLLSLNDT
-161 QLNSL
+161 GLNSL
-166 NEGIIKC
+166 NEEIVEC
-173 MNDLYDTTPI
+173 MNNLYDTTPI
-183 YENKPQDIFTAQNYI
+183 YENKPQDIVSAQGYI
-198 TTTFN
+198 TAFFN
-203 SSSYAKDVKD
+203 NTSYAKNVKD

-239 NVRKNVTPVTYKKD
+239 NITKNVTPVIYKKD

-270 LNELGLLDNDK
+270 LNDLGLLDNDK
-281 SSGIYLNLVLLVVVG
+281 STGIYMNLVLLLVVAGV
-296 GILGIQLMYIKE
+296 LGLQWRYIKE
-308 KRRDIYEDNSKFLL
+308 KRRDIYEDNSKVIL
-322 INLLTVLTVVLARV
+322 INLLTVLTVVLARIS
-336 FILVSPYTIPF
+336 ILISPYVIPF

-366 GILNVIFLS
+366 GILNVIFIS

-384 TLIAMLNAVIV
+384 TLIAMVNAVIV
-395 PMILKKVQ
+395 PMVLKRVQ

-409 YSCVIIGVVNVIF
+409 YSSLLIGAINVVF
-422 TGTMGYLLS
+422 TGAMGYFLS
-431 TNVSSIINKAMLT
+431 TNVTSIINKAMLT

-456 GILPF
+456 GILPV
-461 LENIFDIITN
+461 LENIFDVLTN

-497 HSVLVANLAEMAA
+497 HCVLVANLAEMAA
-510 ENVGANPILARV
+510 ESVGANPILARV
-522 AAYYHDVGK
+522 ASYYHDVGK

-552 SPALSSAI
+552 SPAMSSAI

-573 KYNLPEVITDVVR
+573 KYNLPEGITDVVR

-601 RNNSE
+601 RNKSE
-606 NPDDIN
+606 NPDEVN

-619 GPPPRTKESTIIML
+619 GPPPRSKESTIIML

-651 IEDMV
+651 IEEMV
-656 NNIIKG
+656 NNIIKS

-699 YPKDKLNLTKKKVT
+699 YPKDKINLTKENNEKKLEEDKEVVST
-713 KILKEGSLYKD
+713 KEEQFKLKEL
-724 SENTDSKLDNLQ
+724 
-736 GNIHEDREENK
+736 
-747 EAAVNQLIEINEE
+747 EAVI
-760 DIKVVE
+760 
-766 SCKGQLNIEME
+766 
-777 QTTIQMKEV
+777 QTKEV
-786 EKENHPLSKI
+786 EKEKQI

>member
-1 MGYKKRTTRKKF
+1 MGHKKRLSRIRF
-13 PKIKPYIT
+13 PRVKPYIT
-21 FMATTLIVYLI
+21 FIITTLIVYLI
-32 LSSVVVSKKYNFQ
+32 LSTVVVSKKYNLQ
-45 VGEIAKV
+45 VGEIAKF

-60 EDKVLTQKR
+60 EDKVATQKS
-69 IEEELKHIQETY
+69 IEEELKHVQETY
-81 TYNSNIRK
+81 TYDANIRK
-89 NAIDNIN
+89 GALDNIN
-96 KLFEVIKKINEANP
+96 KLFELVKKINSENP
-110 PYSPSSGDDSEKIK
+110 PYNPSSEDDDEKIK
-124 SEQEKIN
+124 SEQDKIN
-131 GVKLK
+131 GIKLK
-136 KFKEESPIENLSIE
+136 KLKEESVIKNLSTE
-150 NYEMLLSLNDT
+150 NYGLLLSLNDT
-161 QLNSL
+161 GLNSL
-166 NEGIIKC
+166 NEEIVEC
-173 MNDLYDTTPI
+173 MNNLYDTTPI
-183 YENKPQDIFTAQNYI
+183 YENKPQDIVSAQGYI
-198 TTTFN
+198 TAFFN
-203 SSSYAKDVKD
+203 NTSYAKNVKD

-220 SQTKATYFIDH
+220 SQTKATYFVDH

-239 NVRKNVTPVTYKKD
+239 NITKNVTPVIYKKD

-270 LNELGLLDNDK
+270 LNDLGLLGNDK
-281 SSGIYLNLVLLVVVG
+281 STGIYMNLVLLLVVAGV
-296 GILGIQLMYIKE
+296 LGLQWRYIKE
-308 KRRDIYEDNSKFLL
+308 KRRDIYEDNSKVIL
-322 INLLTVLTVVLARV
+322 INLLTVLTVVLARIS
-336 FILVSPYTIPF
+336 ILISPYVIPF

-384 TLIAMLNAVIV
+384 TLIAMVNAVIV
-395 PMILKKVQ
+395 PMVLKRVQ

-409 YSCVIIGVVNVIF
+409 YSSLLIGAINVVF
-422 TGTMGYLLS
+422 TGAMGYFLS
-431 TNVSSIINKAMLT
+431 TNVTSIINKAMLT

-456 GILPF
+456 GILPV
-461 LENIFDIITN
+461 LENIFDVLTN

-497 HSVLVANLAEMAA
+497 HCVLVANLAEMAA
-510 ENVGANPILARV
+510 ESVGANPIFARV
-522 AAYYHDVGK
+522 ASYYHDVGK

-552 SPALSSAI
+552 SPAMSSAI

-573 KYNLPEVITDVVR
+573 KYNLPEGITDVVR

-601 RNNSE
+601 RNKSD
-606 NPDDIN
+606 NPDEVN

-643 INKPNKKK
+643 INKPSKKK
-651 IEDMV
+651 IEEMV
-656 NNIIKG
+656 NNIIKS

-699 YPKDKLNLTKKKVT
+699 YPKDKINLTNENNEKN
-713 KILKEGSLYKD
+713 LKEDKEVVSTK
-724 SENTDSKLDNLQ
+724 EEQFKL
-736 GNIHEDREENK
+736 K
-747 EAAVNQLIEINEE
+747 ETEAVI
-760 DIKVVE
+760 
-766 SCKGQLNIEME
+766 
-777 QTTIQMKEV
+777 QTKEV
-786 EKENHPLSKI
+786 EKEKQI

>member
-1 MGYKKRTTRKKF
+1 MGHKKRLSRIRF
-13 PKIKPYIT
+13 PRVKPYIT
-21 FMATTLIVYLI
+21 FIITTLIVYLI
-32 LSSVVVSKKYNFQ
+32 LSTVVVSKKYKFQ
-45 VGEIAKV
+45 VGEIAKF

-60 EDKVLTQKR
+60 EDKVATQKS
-69 IEEELKHIQETY
+69 IEEELKHVQETY
-81 TYNSNIRK
+81 TYDANIRK
-89 NAIDNIN
+89 GALDNIN
-96 KLFEVIKKINEANP
+96 KLFELVKKINSENP
-110 PYSPSSGDDSEKIK
+110 PYNPSSEDDNEKIK
-124 SEQEKIN
+124 SEQDKIN
-131 GVKLK
+131 GIKLK
-136 KFKEESPIENLSIE
+136 KLKEESVIKNLSTE
-150 NYEMLLSLNDT
+150 NYGLLLSLNDT
-161 QLNSL
+161 GLNSL
-166 NEGIIKC
+166 NEEIVEC
-173 MNDLYDTTPI
+173 MNNLYDTTPI
-183 YENKPQDIFTAQNYI
+183 YENKPQDIVSAQGYI
-198 TTTFN
+198 TAFFN
-203 SSSYAKDVKD
+203 NTSYAKNVKD

-239 NVRKNVTPVTYKKD
+239 NITKNVTPVIYKKD

-270 LNELGLLDNDK
+270 LNDLGLLDNDK
-281 SSGIYLNLVLLVVVG
+281 STGIYMNLVLLLVVAGV
-296 GILGIQLMYIKE
+296 LGLQWRYIKE
-308 KRRDIYEDNSKFLL
+308 KRRDIYEDNSKVIL
-322 INLLTVLTVVLARV
+322 INLLTVLTVVLARIS
-336 FILVSPYTIPF
+336 ILISPYVIPF

-366 GILNVIFLS
+366 GILNVIFIS

-384 TLIAMLNAVIV
+384 TLIAMVNAVIV
-395 PMILKKVQ
+395 PMVLKRVQ

-409 YSCVIIGVVNVIF
+409 YSSLLIGAINVVF
-422 TGTMGYLLS
+422 TGAMGYFLS
-431 TNVSSIINKAMLT
+431 TNVTSIINKAMLT

-456 GILPF
+456 GILPV
-461 LENIFDIITN
+461 LENIFDVLTN

-497 HSVLVANLAEMAA
+497 HCVLVANLAEMAA
-510 ENVGANPILARV
+510 ESVGANPILARV
-522 AAYYHDVGK
+522 ASYYHDVGK

-552 SPALSSAI
+552 SPAMSSAI

-573 KYNLPEVITDVVR
+573 KYNLPEGITDVVR

-601 RNNSE
+601 RNKSD
-606 NPDDIN
+606 NPDEVN

-619 GPPPRTKESTIIML
+619 GPPPRSKESTIIML

-651 IEDMV
+651 IEEMV
-656 NNIIKG
+656 NNIIKS

-699 YPKDKLNLTKKKVT
+699 YPKDKINLTKENNEKKLEEDKEVVST
-713 KILKEGSLYKD
+713 KEEQFKLKEP
-724 SENTDSKLDNLQ
+724 
-736 GNIHEDREENK
+736 
-747 EAAVNQLIEINEE
+747 EAVI
-760 DIKVVE
+760 
-766 SCKGQLNIEME
+766 
-777 QTTIQMKEV
+777 QTKEV
-786 EKENHPLSKI
+786 EKEKQI